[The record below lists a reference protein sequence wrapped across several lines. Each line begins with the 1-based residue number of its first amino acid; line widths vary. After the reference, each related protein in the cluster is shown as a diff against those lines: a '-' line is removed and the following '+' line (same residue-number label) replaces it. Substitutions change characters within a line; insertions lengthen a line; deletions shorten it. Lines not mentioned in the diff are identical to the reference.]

1 MLKVYAKFAEEW
13 MAVPVVQG
21 VKSET
26 ERFAGALDTYTIEA
40 MMQDG
45 KALQSGTSHFL
56 GQNFA
61 KARVVRGAPEL
72 QHRVPEED
80 GHADRE
86 LHGGAHVALALVYG
100 GSCLADVVLWIC
112 PAVPL
117 PDDGGCRPSPELPL
131 PRRERDAVDSREVPQ
146 RYPRASADVLVPCR
160 AQHLALPVREV

>member
-61 KARVVRGAPEL
+61 KAFEVTYLNKENKLSTYGPHLGEYL
-72 QHRVPEED
+72 
-80 GHADRE
+80 
-86 LHGGAHVALALVYG
+86 LV
-100 GSCLADVVLWIC
+100 
-112 PAVPL
+112 
-117 PDDGGCRPSPELPL
+117 
-131 PRRERDAVDSREVPQ
+131 
-146 RYPRASADVLVPCR
+146 
-160 AQHLALPVREV
+160 